1 MKKKLHIIFKLLIVF
16 LIFTGLQGR
25 VIVRYAEFLNKTFKS
40 EISSSKGIHVRAAI
54 IHCKL
59 QCYTQKFQPIAVP
72 LAVALLSF
80 ALVFIII
87 YRVYIPFQGYLVL
100 VNPVPLLPLRAPPV
114 SLFLV

>member
-1 MKKKLHIIFKLLIVF
+1 VKKKLHNVLKLLLVF

-25 VIVRYAEFLNKTFKS
+25 VIIRYAECLNKNLKS
-40 EISSSKGIHVRAAI
+40 EISSTKGIHVRAAI

-72 LAVALLSF
+72 PAVALLSF
-80 ALVFIII
+80 VLIFIVII
-87 YRVYIPFQGYLVL
+87 RVYVPFREHLVL

-114 SLFLV
+114 SLF